1 MQSDPHEIGAA
12 GSPGGD
18 APPVDVQTHFAW
30 LRTRMSEERTLMSW
44 NRISLT
50 LVSLGFTIY
59 QWFEKAQQGATD
71 HPEATRGLAVAFI
84 LGGTIAALTA
94 LAQYVDGL
102 HWLRGDEFKAIAGR
116 LGVPY
121 VSLTLSVA
129 VFSVLI
135 GIVTTVWVVTG
146 G

>member
-1 MQSDPHEIGAA
+1 MQSDRHDGGAA

-18 APPVDVQTHFAW
+18 GPPVDVQSHFAW
-30 LRTRMSEERTLMSW
+30 LRTRLSEERTLMSW
-44 NRISLT
+44 NRIALT
-50 LVSLGFTIY
+50 LIAFGFTVY
-59 QWFEKAQQGATD
+59 QWAEKAREGTGP
-71 HPEATRGLAVAFI
+71 HPEATRGLALACIV
-84 LGGTIAALTA
+84 GGTIAALTA
-94 LAQYVDGL
+94 LGQYVDGL
-102 HWLRGDEFKAIAGR
+102 HWLRGDEFKAITGR

-135 GIVTTVWVVTG
+135 GIVTPVWIVTG